1 MSNYS
6 KNIWFNGEVI
16 PFDQAKIHI
25 LSHCIHYG
33 TGVFEG
39 IKCYYTPKG
48 PAVFRLREHMERLIN
63 SGHNYNMDVPYSVEE
78 LCKGTLDLIKAND
91 LKNSYIRPIAYYGYD
106 TLGVHPKNCPV
117 DDCVIY
123 FFVIAN

>member
-1 MSNYS
+1 MPNYS
-6 KNIWFNGEVI
+6 KNIWFDGKI
-16 PFDQAKIHI
+16 TPFKEANIHV

-39 IKCYYTPKG
+39 IKCYNTENG

-63 SGHNYNMDVPYSVEE
+63 SGRNYKMELPYSVEE

-91 LKNSYIRPIAYYGYD
+91 IKNS
-106 TLGVHPKNCPV
+106 
-117 DDCVIY
+117 
-123 FFVIAN
+123 

>member
-6 KNIWFNGEVI
+6 KNIWSNGKII
-16 PFDQAKIHI
+16 PFDEAKIHI

-39 IKCYYTPKG
+39 IKCYNTPKG

-63 SGHNYNMDVPYSVEE
+63 SGRNYNMKVPLFSRR
-78 LCKGTLDLIKAND
+78 TL
-91 LKNSYIRPIAYYGYD
+91 
-106 TLGVHPKNCPV
+106 
-117 DDCVIY
+117 
-123 FFVIAN
+123 

>member
-6 KNIWFNGEVI
+6 KNIWFDGKI
-16 PFDQAKIHI
+16 TPFNEANIHV

-39 IKCYYTPKG
+39 IKCYNTENG

-63 SGHNYNMDVPYSVEE
+63 SGRNYNMEVPYSENE
-78 LCKGTLDLIKAND
+78 LCKSYR
-91 LKNSYIRPIAYYGYD
+91 KN
-106 TLGVHPKNCPV
+106 
-117 DDCVIY
+117 
-123 FFVIAN
+123 